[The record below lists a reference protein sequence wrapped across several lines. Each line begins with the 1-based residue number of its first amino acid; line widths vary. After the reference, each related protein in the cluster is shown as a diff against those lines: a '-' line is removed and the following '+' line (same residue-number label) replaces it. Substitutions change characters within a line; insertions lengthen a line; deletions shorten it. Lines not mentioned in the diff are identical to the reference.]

1 MSQDEWLHAELTL
14 EEELSMERITR
25 GIWHENDIEKVRDVC
40 ASLYRANWRHRK
52 LLVNAV
58 QRIAQLEAKA
68 LGDYVLPGTP
78 PEAPNSNPGQP

>member
-25 GIWHENDIEKVRDVC
+25 GIWQENDIEKVRDVC

-68 LGDYVLPGTP
+68 LSDYVLPGTP

>member
-1 MSQDEWLHAELTL
+1 MSENQWFNADLSL

-25 GIWHENDIEKVRDVC
+25 GIWLEENIEKVRDVC

-58 QRIAQLEAKA
+58 NRIAELEARA
-68 LGDYVLPGTP
+68 LNDFVLPGTP
-78 PEAPNSNPGQP
+78 PEAPCSNPDQP

>member
-68 LGDYVLPGTP
+68 LSDYVLPGTP

>member
-25 GIWHENDIEKVRDVC
+25 GIWQENDIEKVRDVC

-52 LLVNAV
+52 MLVNAV
-58 QRIAQLEAKA
+58 QRIAELESKS
-68 LGDYVLPGTP
+68 LKNFFLTGKP
-78 PEAPNSNPGQP
+78 PEAPSSNPGQP

>member
-25 GIWHENDIEKVRDVC
+25 GIWQENDIEKVRDVC

-52 LLVNAV
+52 MLVNAV
-58 QRIAQLEAKA
+58 QRIAELEAKA
-68 LGDYVLPGTP
+68 LRNFVLPDKP
-78 PEAPNSNPGQP
+78 PEAPSNNPGQP

>member
-25 GIWHENDIEKVRDVC
+25 GIWHEDDIEKVRDVC

-58 QRIAQLEAKA
+58 QRIAELEAKA
-68 LGDYVLPGTP
+68 LSDYVLPGTP
-78 PEAPNSNPGQP
+78 PEAPSSNPGQP

>member
-1 MSQDEWLHAELTL
+1 MSEEQWFNAELSL

-25 GIWHENDIEKVRDVC
+25 GIWLEENIEKVRDVC

-58 QRIAQLEAKA
+58 QRIAELEAKA
-68 LGDYVLPGTP
+68 LKDYVLPGSD
-78 PEAPNSNPGQP
+78 PEAPSSNPAKP

>member
-25 GIWHENDIEKVRDVC
+25 GIWQENDIEKVRHVC

-52 LLVNAV
+52 MLVNAV
-58 QRIAQLEAKA
+58 QRIAELEAKA
-68 LGDYVLPGTP
+68 LKNFVLPGKP
-78 PEAPNSNPGQP
+78 PKAPSSNPGQP

>member
-25 GIWHENDIEKVRDVC
+25 GIWQENDIEKVRDVC

-52 LLVNAV
+52 MLVNAV
-58 QRIAQLEAKA
+58 QRIAELESKA
-68 LGDYVLPGTP
+68 LKNFVLPGKP
-78 PEAPNSNPGQP
+78 PEAQSSNPGQP

>member
-1 MSQDEWLHAELTL
+1 MSQDEWLHADLTL

-68 LGDYVLPGTP
+68 LSDYVLPGTP

>member
-25 GIWHENDIEKVRDVC
+25 GIWQENDIEKVRDVC

-58 QRIAQLEAKA
+58 QRIAELEAKA
-68 LGDYVLPGTP
+68 LKDYVLPGSD
-78 PEAPNSNPGQP
+78 PEAPSSSPAKP

>member
-25 GIWHENDIEKVRDVC
+25 GIWHEDDIEKVRDVC

-52 LLVNAV
+52 MLVNAV
-58 QRIAQLEAKA
+58 QRIAELEAKA
-68 LGDYVLPGTP
+68 LSDFVLPDTP
-78 PEAPNSNPGQP
+78 PEAPSSNPGQP

>member
-25 GIWHENDIEKVRDVC
+25 GIWSENDIEKVRDVC

-52 LLVNAV
+52 MLVNAV
-58 QRIAQLEAKA
+58 QRIAELEAKA
-68 LGDYVLPGTP
+68 LKNYVLQGKP
-78 PEAPNSNPGQP
+78 PKAPSSNPGQP